1 MEDQDDDFSAGF
13 QKEFLPHVL
22 SQLPEATALVL
33 LFDEFDVLDNPGG
46 NQAGTAF
53 FPYLRE
59 LMRVDTGRLKF
70 VFVIGRRPEDLSN
83 IALALFKGIKSRHVS
98 LLSPEDTA
106 DLARLSEKNDSL
118 KWPDDLLVQLHA
130 VTGGHSYLTQQIC
143 WVTWENIYD
152 EWPDARGEGSEGVPV
167 VRAEDVKGA
176 VPEALDS
183 AKNSLEWLWDGLG
196 PAERVVASALAQAG
210 PDVISQEELEQ
221 CLQESGV
228 RILIGELQNAPR
240 MLEDWDLI
248 QPENGG
254 YRIRVEM
261 LRRWIV
267 DRKPLSRVQDELD
280 RVLPV
285 AENLFQAAYGIYQ
298 SGDLGGATPLLQQAV
313 NLNPNHLKAS
323 QLLAEIFLGQGN
335 TGEAL
340 KLLETLY
347 EYHPSAARPRLVQ
360 ALIKQAKGEEQE
372 NERLA
377 VYEKVLKIDPR
388 QPEAIAEYQE
398 IWGRRGDVAY
408 KNNELDKA
416 LEAYEKADAKGRIE
430 KVNKKFQLENLY
442 QKALNALKENEKEKA
457 RRLLADIMS
466 IDPSFKKAIHY
477 MHLAVS
483 DADVIELEGRIKNLE
498 SANRKLKKEN
508 SELQNKLEEKIK
520 SIILGV
526 FYIS

>member
-1 MEDQDDDFSAGF
+1 VLRELAEHILNSLEIPGMEDQDDDFSVGF
-13 QKEFLPHVL
+13 QNVFLPYIL
-22 SQLPEATALVL
+22 SQLPEETALVL
-33 LFDEFDVLDNPGG
+33 LFDEFDVLDNPGT
-46 NQAGTAF
+46 NQAGSAF

-59 LMRVDTGRLKF
+59 LMRADTGRLKF

-106 DLARLSEKNDSL
+106 DLARLLEKNDSL
-118 KWPDDLLVQLHA
+118 KWPDDLLAHVHA
-130 VTGGHSYLTQQIC
+130 VTGGHSYLTQQLC

-152 EWPDARGEGSEGVPV
+152 EGAEARGEGEGDVPA
-167 VRAEDVKGA
+167 VRAEDVEGA

-210 PDVISQEELEQ
+210 PDVITQKELEQ

-240 MLEDWDLI
+240 VLEDWDLI
-248 QPENGG
+248 QPEDGG
-254 YRIRVEM
+254 YRFRMEM

-267 DRKPLSRVQDELD
+267 ERKPLTRVQDKLD

-298 SGDLGGATPLLQQAV
+298 RGDLDGATPLLQQAV
-313 NLNPNHLKAS
+313 NLNPNHLKAN
-323 QLLAEIFLGQGN
+323 QLLAEILLAQGN

-360 ALIKQAKGEEQE
+360 TLIKQAKGEEQE

-377 VYEKVLKIDPR
+377 VYEKVLKMDPR

-398 IWGRRGDVAY
+398 IWGKRG
-408 KNNELDKA
+408 
-416 LEAYEKADAKGRIE
+416 ADW
-430 KVNKKFQLENLY
+430 Y
-442 QKALNALKENEKEKA
+442 
-457 RRLLADIMS
+457 
-466 IDPSFKKAIHY
+466 Y
-477 MHLAVS
+477 
-483 DADVIELEGRIKNLE
+483 
-498 SANRKLKKEN
+498 
-508 SELQNKLEEKIK
+508 
-520 SIILGV
+520 LGV
-526 FYIS
+526 DGYVRAVRP